1 MRNDAMKAARAFRS
15 RKSAVRGI
23 ALIEALVGIL
33 IFAFGIIGL
42 VGLQVAM
49 TRAQGAAKY
58 RADASY
64 LGSEVIGRMWTD
76 QPNLASY
83 NTASCD
89 GYQPCKDWLD
99 RVKSGLPA
107 GAADLAYTAADGTVA
122 LTITWSSQAE
132 GTHTH
137 AVTTSIR

>member
-1 MRNDAMKAARAFRS
+1 MKSVRRPRRRPS
-15 RKSAVRGI
+15 GERGI

-49 TRAQGAAKY
+49 TRAQGTAKF

-64 LGSEVIGRMWTD
+64 LSSQMLGTMWAD
-76 QPNLASY
+76 RNNLAQY
-83 NTASCD
+83 NTANCAS
-89 GYQPCKDWLD
+89 YTLCKDWKDKVAATLP
-99 RVKSGLPA
+99 SGGFDISASASTGL
-107 GAADLAYTAADGTVA
+107 VA
-122 LTITWSSQAE
+122 LTVTWSTTQE

-137 AVTTSIR
+137 VVTTSIN

>member
-1 MRNDAMKAARAFRS
+1 MNNFRAHRS
-15 RKSAVRGI
+15 RRSRQRGI
-23 ALIEALVGIL
+23 ALIEALISIL

-49 TRAQGAAKY
+49 TRAQGAAKF

-76 QPNLASY
+76 KPNLASY
-83 NTASCD
+83 NTANCA
-89 GYQPCKDWLD
+89 GYTPCKDWLD
-99 RVKSGLPA
+99 RVANALPG
-107 GAADLAYTAADGTVA
+107 GAADLEVTPANGVVS

-137 AVTTSIR
+137 VVTSSIN